1 MRSLID
7 DSVVTCDKIA
17 DTQETVTT
25 DSVNKKATCKMDY
38 CVLYTFLLVTILVFI
53 ILLNCHYIKH
63 QLTKRHIT
71 VLII

>member
-7 DSVVTCDKIA
+7 DSLVTCDEIA

-38 CVLYTFLLVTILVFI
+38 CVLHTF
-53 ILLNCHYIKH
+53 Y
-63 QLTKRHIT
+63 
-71 VLII
+71 

>member
-7 DSVVTCDKIA
+7 DSVVTCDEIA

-38 CVLYTFLLVTILVFI
+38 CVFVHFFI
-53 ILLNCHYIKH
+53 SYYIGIYH
-63 QLTKRHIT
+63 SS
-71 VLII
+71 